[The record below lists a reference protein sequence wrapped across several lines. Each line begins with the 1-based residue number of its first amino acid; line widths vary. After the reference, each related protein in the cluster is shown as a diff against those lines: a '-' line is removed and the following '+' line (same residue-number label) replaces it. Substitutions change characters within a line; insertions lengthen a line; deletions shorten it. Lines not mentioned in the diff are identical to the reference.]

1 MLDDAFRWRAKRAC
15 FGTWIFLSELPRY
28 YSNPNTF
35 TDPVNGFYFGI
46 ADRMAEVLSPGTAPS
61 ATKILESKETLTR
74 SLDDLLERYLR
85 LLDQHQ
91 KLQQDLNRYLSNVH
105 DHPKQ
110 YRLCSC

>member
-1 MLDDAFRWRAKRAC
+1 
-15 FGTWIFLSELPRY
+15 
-28 YSNPNTF
+28 
-35 TDPVNGFYFGI
+35 
-46 ADRMAEVLSPGTAPS
+46 MAEVLSPETVPS

-74 SLDDLLERYLR
+74 SLDDLLERYLH

-91 KLQQDLNRYLSNVH
+91 NLQQDLNRHLSNVY